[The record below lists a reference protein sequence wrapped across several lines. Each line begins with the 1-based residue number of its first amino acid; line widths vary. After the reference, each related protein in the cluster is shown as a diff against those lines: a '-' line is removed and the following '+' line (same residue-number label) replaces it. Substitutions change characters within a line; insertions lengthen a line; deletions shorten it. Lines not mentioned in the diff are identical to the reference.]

1 MCFFVCVDVSH
12 SRFVFLFS
20 FKVYVCVCVY
30 FVRGI
35 SHAIVGFTMRFHRI
49 EVAMRAKSNRLLLSV
64 ATMHVHPACCS
75 KRDFFIFS
83 IAGVFVSVCVCL
95 WGMCWCSDL
104 EMSWRETASTTATM
118 TTTAAAAGV
127 VSTTP
132 TAASSFFA
140 STTGY

>member
-1 MCFFVCVDVSH
+1 M
-12 SRFVFLFS
+12 
-20 FKVYVCVCVY
+20 CVCV

-83 IAGVFVSVCVCL
+83 IAGVFVYVCVSVGHVVVFRSRDEL
-95 WGMCWCSDL
+95 ARN
-104 EMSWRETASTTATM
+104 REYD
-118 TTTAAAAGV
+118 GDDDYYCCCC
-127 VSTTP
+127 
-132 TAASSFFA
+132 
-140 STTGY
+140 GGC